1 MLWKPR
7 VSGAW
12 LTHHD
17 VQEWIRV
24 STMMS
29 SPRQRECPIATPGA
43 PSFPKRPRLLSSAV
57 GLAVAYLLLVGCSM
71 VFEERLIFFPSRYP
85 SGDWHPVGL
94 QCENVEFATQDGVRL
109 HGWYCPVPY
118 PRCVFLMAHGNAGN
132 ITHRVD
138 RITSWQQSLNVSVFV
153 FDYRGYGRSDGQP
166 NEPGVYNDARAAYRW
181 VTADKGIAPEDVVFF
196 GESLGTAVVLQLAM
210 EVPPRAL
217 ILESPLTSAVEV
229 GQRAFPWLPVRWIMR
244 NRFASIEKIG
254 RYHGPLL
261 IIHGTQDTV
270 IPFAMGQT
278 LFDRANEPK
287 RFYPVGGADHNEV
300 AVVGGRRYMQ
310 AMDAFLRE
318 VAGK

>member
-1 MLWKPR
+1 
-7 VSGAW
+7 
-12 LTHHD
+12 
-17 VQEWIRV
+17 
-24 STMMS
+24 
-29 SPRQRECPIATPGA
+29 
-43 PSFPKRPRLLSSAV
+43 
-57 GLAVAYLLLVGCSM
+57 M

-85 SGDWHPVGL
+85 SGDWHPPGL
-94 QCENVEFATQDGVRL
+94 QCEDVEFVTHDGVRL
-109 HGWYCPVPY
+109 HGWYCPVPR
-118 PRCVFLMAHGNAGN
+118 PRGVFLMMHGNAGN

-138 RITSWQQSLNVSVFV
+138 RITSWQRLLNVSVFV
-153 FDYRGYGRSDGQP
+153 FDYRGYGRSAGQP

-181 VTADKGIAPEDVVFF
+181 VTADTGIAPDDVVFF
-196 GESLGTAVVLQLAM
+196 GESLGAAVALQLAT
-210 EVPPRAL
+210 EVTPRAL
-217 ILESPLTSAVEV
+217 ILESPFTSAVEM

-287 RFYPVGGADHNEV
+287 RFYPVAGADHNEV
-300 AVVGGRRYMQ
+300 AVVGGHLYMQ
-310 AMDAFLRE
+310 AMDDFLRE